1 MRAGPDI
8 GELVRGSGEKV
19 LIVDDE
25 VDILETFEILLTEG
39 LGYRAASAN
48 NAEAAIDKYK
58 TWRPDAVL
66 LDRNMPEMGGLKCA
80 QRIIEYDPGA
90 RVVLVSG
97 HDEEG
102 PSGIDS
108 KTKALIKGYLT
119 KPITMEELGRMLGR
133 LFVDAR
139 SRV

>member
-66 LDRNMPEMGGLKCA
+66 LDRNMRRWAG
-80 QRIIEYDPGA
+80 
-90 RVVLVSG
+90 
-97 HDEEG
+97 
-102 PSGIDS
+102 
-108 KTKALIKGYLT
+108 
-119 KPITMEELGRMLGR
+119 
-133 LFVDAR
+133 
-139 SRV
+139 